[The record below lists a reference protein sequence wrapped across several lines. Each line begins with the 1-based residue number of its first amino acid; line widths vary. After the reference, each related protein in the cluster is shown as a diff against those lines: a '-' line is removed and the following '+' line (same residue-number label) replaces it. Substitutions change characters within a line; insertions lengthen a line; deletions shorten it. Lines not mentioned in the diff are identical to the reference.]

1 MSFFLYEFIDS
12 NENIIYIGR
21 TNDIRRRI
29 LKEHFSDNTHLPSE
43 CYIDTARVEYTEIVN
58 ESEEVAYEAIL
69 INQCR
74 PKYNTQFKDDG
85 EFEIDIPEFIWK
97 EFEWEYEGQLAWL
110 KMKKKGVINAND
122 AILNHIYREG
132 VQGALTGIR
141 DVDAGMIL
149 SNQSFTL
156 VAGVSGTKK
165 TDYLLGIARYNAV
178 QGKSVLYIN
187 LKNSA
192 EDLAIR
198 LLSIGSRVPVRNIL
212 LNQMTEEDWN
222 RITQSLSAGKDNEI
236 LFYNSNNDY
245 LQLSKI
251 LDEIKNV
258 NADLIIIDDLQMIED
273 ERNHYIK
280 DRMDYVL
287 KSIKA
292 IGVQIATPVIGA
304 YCMPSK
310 KPESRPDHRP
320 QLADMEYNSLL
331 TYPDNIQ
338 LLYWDEMYNPDSEQ
352 KNIEEIIVV
361 KNLLGNLFTA
371 NVAVV
376 GNMFANIE
384 HNS

>member
-1 MSFFLYEFIDS
+1 MQNYVKLFK
-12 NENIIYIGR
+12 IIY
-21 TNDIRRRI
+21 T
-29 LKEHFSDNTHLPSE
+29 SE
-43 CYIDTARVEYTEIVN
+43 CYIDTERVEYTEIVN

-85 EFEIDIPEFIWK
+85 EFEIDIPELIWK

-149 SNQSFTL
+149 FNQSFTL

-165 TDYLLGIARYNAV
+165 
-178 QGKSVLYIN
+178 
-187 LKNSA
+187 
-192 EDLAIR
+192 
-198 LLSIGSRVPVRNIL
+198 
-212 LNQMTEEDWN
+212 
-222 RITQSLSAGKDNEI
+222 
-236 LFYNSNNDY
+236 NDY

-251 LDEIKNV
+251 MDEIKNA

-280 DRMDYVL
+280 ERMDYVL

-320 QLADMEYNSLL
+320 QLADMEYNSLF

-338 LLYWDEMYNPDSEQ
+338 LLYCDEMYNPDSEQ
-352 KNIEEIIVV
+352 KNIEEIIVA